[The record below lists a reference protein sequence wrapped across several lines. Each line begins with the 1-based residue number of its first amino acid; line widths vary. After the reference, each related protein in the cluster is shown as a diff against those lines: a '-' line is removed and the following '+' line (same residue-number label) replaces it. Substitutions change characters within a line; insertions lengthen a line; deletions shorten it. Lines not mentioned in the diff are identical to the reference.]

1 MMFLITL
8 GIVWLINQRR
18 STKINVYKT
27 RKIIINGIITKRKSS
42 KIINKEIINVWNENQ
57 HGERQLSIMIITKRK
72 SSYSRWNE
80 QGIVS
85 GMKKWRV

>member
-1 MMFLITL
+1 MELVKDT
-8 GIVWLINQRR
+8 NYRQ
-18 STKINVYKT
+18 
-27 RKIIINGIITKRKSS
+27 
-42 KIINKEIINVWNENQ
+42 IINKEIVNVWNEHQ